1 MYLLNKYLYPAI
13 SGVIAISL
21 SSCNYLHAN
30 NSNTTNLQPLAEQ
43 QKSLK
48 TALKSDQSRLIS
60 TQTINPTTFVK
71 QSITTNITK
80 STAIATSKNSITVTI
95 YQPDN
100 QCQNLVPEKVIIPA
114 KNSLHAALGE
124 VLQPRNSD
132 FSLAGYRVSV
142 NSNRVATV
150 DLRVAPDSQRTFTSL
165 SSCEQ
170 FALFGSI
177 KKTLTN
183 NSVWKIKEVRFT
195 QQGEEIYL

>member
-1 MYLLNKYLYPAI
+1 MYLINKYLYPALTA
-13 SGVIAISL
+13 VIAISL
-21 SSCNYLHAN
+21 SSCNYLHTN
-30 NSNTTNLQPLAEQ
+30 RSNKTNLQPLAEQ
-43 QKSLK
+43 QTNLE
-48 TALKSDQSRLIS
+48 TPLKSDKSPLLS
-60 TQTINPTTFVK
+60 TKTIKPAIFVK
-71 QSITTNITK
+71 QSLSTNINK

-100 QCQNLVPEKVIIPA
+100 QCQNLVPEKVVIPA
-114 KNSLHAALGE
+114 KNSLQAALGE
-124 VLQPRNSD
+124 VLEPRNSD
-132 FSLAGYRVSV
+132 FNLAGYRVSV

-183 NSVWKIKEVRFT
+183 NPTWKIKEVRFT

>member
-1 MYLLNKYLYPAI
+1 MYLFNKYLY
-13 SGVIAISL
+13 SVLTGVIAISL

-30 NSNTTNLQPLAEQ
+30 TSNKTNLQSLADQTNFKTPLKAD
-43 QKSLK
+43 KS
-48 TALKSDQSRLIS
+48 TLIS
-60 TQTINPTTFVK
+60 AKTVNPTIIVK
-71 QSITTNITK
+71 PQITTNINK
-80 STAIATSKNSITVTI
+80 KTAIATSKNSITATI
-95 YQPDN
+95 YQADN
-100 QCQNLVPEKVIIPA
+100 QCQNLVPKKVVIPA
-114 KNSLHAALGE
+114 KNSLQAALGE
-124 VLQPRNSD
+124 VLEPRNSD
-132 FSLAGYRVSV
+132 FILAGYRVSV

-183 NSVWKIKEVRFT
+183 NPTWKIKEVRFT